1 MATVFD
7 PQSEQQAGK
16 TLSNGQW
23 ITLGLIAAVASVLAV
38 LGVQALA
45 LSLNPDLALFRPLES
60 YVRSAIFTLVPA
72 LGATAVFAWLTRRRE
87 QPVRSF
93 IRLSVVLLLLSIIP
107 DYILPVPHRTLLAST
122 VTASLHVVA
131 AIIIVGVLV
140 SGYRRLSRS

>member
-7 PQSEQQAGK
+7 PQSEQQAGN

-23 ITLGLIAAVASVLAV
+23 ITLGLIAAGASVLAV
-38 LGVQALA
+38 LGVHALA
-45 LSLNPDLALFRPLES
+45 LSLNPDLVLFRPLES

-93 IRLSVVLLLLSIIP
+93 VRLSVVLLLLSIIP
-107 DYILPVPHRTLLAST
+107 DYILPVPHRTLLSST

-140 SGYRRLSRS
+140 TGYRRLSRN